1 MERALRLL
9 RPGGRLAVL
18 VPDSVLA
25 AASYRYFREWLLQ
38 HVAVHMIISLPV
50 ETFRPVGHSGKASLL
65 LLEKLPGRSSNQVVL
80 VADVRSIGYDRSE
93 DSIATNDLPTLLEV
107 IRTYRDEGIV
117 AEKLAQPTLRVWQV
131 HSHELSADRF
141 DISHLDRAA
150 PDPIMLIQ
158 RAQYPFAVLGD
169 LVELTSGI
177 DCKNYADGET
187 DTALMVQAGAVRD
200 LELVLTDARR
210 IPLEDYRKYR
220 RAQLKPGDVLVTI
233 KGQYLGR
240 AAMVPAGIGSAV
252 ASTAVAILTVRPNV
266 ELDPLYLA
274 AFISSSIG
282 KEQIERRRQLPQRS
296 LTFLAAI
303 LQEKYHSLATTST
316 SERTHATHS

>member
-1 MERALRLL
+1 MSYSWHPVCGTGLFLIEAIDLIDEKLRLTRLASSELAASRNRSAERLFGVEFNSQVAELAATNLMLNGLPPTQIVTGNSLRSETFEGTSLHGLQQREFDVMALDPPIGGWEEDPRLIWASEIVRKSGKVPQEALLMERALRLL

-80 VADVRSIGYDRSE
+80 VADVRSIGYDRSG

-117 AEKLAQPTLRVWQV
+117 AEKLEPNQLRVWQV

-141 DISHLDRAA
+141 DISHLDRGA

-158 RAQYPFAVLGD
+158 RAQYPFGG
-169 LVELTSGI
+169 TW
-177 DCKNYADGET
+177 
-187 DTALMVQAGAVRD
+187 
-200 LELVLTDARR
+200 
-210 IPLEDYRKYR
+210 
-220 RAQLKPGDVLVTI
+220 
-233 KGQYLGR
+233 
-240 AAMVPAGIGSAV
+240 
-252 ASTAVAILTVRPNV
+252 
-266 ELDPLYLA
+266 
-274 AFISSSIG
+274 
-282 KEQIERRRQLPQRS
+282 
-296 LTFLAAI
+296 
-303 LQEKYHSLATTST
+303 
-316 SERTHATHS
+316 